1 MASALH
7 SSKSVGQLRKKKL
20 RWKMNFTK
28 NIKWQLVLAALGV
41 SLLMTSSA
49 RAQEIDNP
57 NFEAPATSV
66 AGNFNTPAAATANQA
81 VTQTE
86 VEYAAVSEASI
97 MPVNQ
102 QEEANVAGVPRT
114 LGTILAIG
122 VLLIACGLLWK
133 SAGNRREDTLMTH
146 NSLSMR
152 KNPPSSRKAQA
163 LHS

>member
-1 MASALH
+1 MASAVH
-7 SSKSVGQLRKKKL
+7 SSKSVGQLREKKL
-20 RWKMNFTK
+20 RWQMNFTK

-41 SLLMTSSA
+41 SLLMTSAA

-57 NFEAPATSV
+57 NFESPATSV
-66 AGNFNTPAAATANQA
+66 AGNFNTPAAAAANQA
-81 VTQTE
+81 VTQAE

-133 SAGNRREDTLMTH
+133 SAGGRRDDILKTH

-152 KNPPSSRKAQA
+152 KNSPSNRKAQA